1 MQTNTLQPWLKRL
14 AAVMGMMVVGFALW
28 LMVNQ
33 LPDTLKPNLAKA
45 IGVLFNNGGDAVVGV
60 RYLEIPVSDIKRAT
74 DFYEFVFGVE
84 LERVV
89 VDGYKMA
96 HFPTLGDGK
105 GADVT
110 LAQGDVYIPSK
121 TGAIVYFHVPDI
133 DAVMSRATSRGAETL
148 FAKKEVAPGTW
159 VAEFEDSEGNRVAL
173 SQSLD

>member
-1 MQTNTLQPWLKRL
+1 
-14 AAVMGMMVVGFALW
+14 VF
-28 LMVNQ
+28 
-33 LPDTLKPNLAKA
+33 
-45 IGVLFNNGGDAVVGV
+45 GV
-60 RYLEIPVSDIKRAT
+60 RYLEIPVSDIERAV

-89 VDGYKMA
+89 VDGYEMA
-96 HFPTLGDGK
+96 NFPTLGDGK

-133 DAVMSRATSRGAETL
+133 DAVMSRAADRGAETL
-148 FAKKEVAPGTW
+148 YAKKEVAPGTW

-173 SQSLD
+173 SQSSE

>member
-1 MQTNTLQPWLKRL
+1 MHSVFTKFVQSLLLASL
-14 AAVMGMMVVGFALW
+14 AAALFGC
-28 LMVNQ
+28 
-33 LPDTLKPNLAKA
+33 AA
-45 IGVLFNNGGDAVVGV
+45 RNGGNVVFGV
-60 RYLEIPVSDIKRAT
+60 RYLEIPVSDIERAV

-89 VDGYKMA
+89 VDGYEMA

-133 DAVMSRATSRGAETL
+133 DVMMSRAADRGAETL
-148 FAKKEVAPGTW
+148 YAKKEVAPGTW

-173 SQSLD
+173 SQSSE

>member
-1 MQTNTLQPWLKRL
+1 MQTKIVRQWRKRL
-14 AAVMGMMVVGFALW
+14 FAALCMMLVGFTLW
-28 LMVNQ
+28 LWFIVNQ

-96 HFPTLGDGK
+96 P
-105 GADVT
+105 
-110 LAQGDVYIPSK
+110 
-121 TGAIVYFHVPDI
+121 
-133 DAVMSRATSRGAETL
+133 
-148 FAKKEVAPGTW
+148 
-159 VAEFEDSEGNRVAL
+159 L
-173 SQSLD
+173 S

>member
-1 MQTNTLQPWLKRL
+1 MHSVFTKFVQSLLLASL
-14 AAVMGMMVVGFALW
+14 AAALFGC
-28 LMVNQ
+28 
-33 LPDTLKPNLAKA
+33 AA
-45 IGVLFNNGGDAVVGV
+45 RNGGNVVFGV
-60 RYLEIPVSDIKRAT
+60 RYLEIPVSDIERAV

-89 VDGYKMA
+89 VDGYEMA

-133 DAVMSRATSRGAETL
+133 DAVMSRAADRGAETL
-148 FAKKEVAPGTW
+148 YAKKEVAPGTW

-173 SQSLD
+173 SQSSE

>member
-1 MQTNTLQPWLKRL
+1 MHSVFARL
-14 AAVMGMMVVGFALW
+14 VKSLLLVSLVADLLGCAAR
-28 LMVNQ
+28 
-33 LPDTLKPNLAKA
+33 
-45 IGVLFNNGGDAVVGV
+45 NGGNAVFGV
-60 RYLEIPVSDIKRAT
+60 RYLEIPVSDIERAV

-89 VDGYKMA
+89 VDGYEMA

-133 DAVMSRATSRGAETL
+133 DVVLSRASERGAETL
-148 FAKKEVAPGTW
+148 YAKKEVSPGTW

-173 SQSLD
+173 SQRSE